1 MGRTIVINA
10 LLRARGACCAGML
23 LVVAALGV
31 HSWAHARSVSAHFT
45 ITVNLQMPDTGQCRS
60 TQGGGTFGAAVT
72 VVCATGA
79 AIAIADADP
88 DARWQPTHGGAY
100 RFLTHV
106 TAREQSGTVDTYAGI
121 GTTTGF
127 RLVSSG
133 GRDYVEMT
141 VGW

>member
-1 MGRTIVINA
+1 MTTA
-10 LLRARGACCAGML
+10 PLLAARRSCCAGL
-23 LVVAALGV
+23 LLIAAVVVGA
-31 HSWAHARSVSAHFT
+31 HSSAHARSVSAHFT
-45 ITVNLQMPDTGQCRS
+45 VTVNLQAPDTGLCRS

-72 VVCATGA
+72 VVCATGTV
-79 AIAIADADP
+79 IAIADADR

-106 TAREQSGTVDTYAGI
+106 TTREQSGTVDSYAGI

>member
-1 MGRTIVINA
+1 
-10 LLRARGACCAGML
+10 ML
-23 LVVAALGV
+23 LVVGFGA
-31 HSWAHARSVSAHFT
+31 HSWTHARSVSAHFT
-45 ITVNLQMPDTGQCRS
+45 VAVNLQSSTTGQCRS

-88 DARWQPTHGGAY
+88 DAGWQSTHGGAY

-106 TAREQSGTVDTYAGI
+106 TTRGQSGAVDTYAGV